1 MYIMYSLWWW
11 GVLNDGGV
19 CCSCAIIILSVC
31 LWCLVVYGVLL
42 SMVSCCLWCLVA
54 LCLSQYNLLM
64 LHCCGDVI
72 KLN

>member
-11 GVLNDGGV
+11 GVLNDGVV

-31 LWCLVVYGVLL
+31 LWCLV
-42 SMVSCCLWCLVA
+42 A

-64 LHCCGDVI
+64 LLCCGDVI
-72 KLN
+72 KLKSFVK